1 MPTKIERRAPIDRV
15 SVPTRTICTTTRCR
29 SIGAKAEART
39 AAAKSEAASPS
50 TWRRSRMP
58 APRRPT
64 GPGRRGTR
72 PTASTAMVV
81 APFEVP
87 GADQPVPLARDEPPG
102 HVPCAG
108 AIRLGVPAVESVER
122 RPQGEHPAVL
132 RQHAVEER
140 RHLSGPPPVNL
151 DAPAHGEERREAL
164 AVPGGLVRLPLP
176 PPQDQH
182 GVVALVVEVLH
193 VLAADAVGRPRV
205 EARRDGRAV
214 GTSIERGETP
224 DAVLG
229 LAEGAL
235 AIDERE
241 RTADPLVRLPLVHG
255 VRVEEDA
262 VEAAPAAGAVD
273 GGDER
278 EVDTRALP
286 AVARHEPLAPDVK
299 RPQDVARPLGAERL
313 LAPVNG
319 PEPEAAPGRS
329 ADGRDERE
337 REEAALEPRLGEPEV
352 CGEQDHA
359 DALEAVKVGHVE
371 VEGQDAE
378 VGPERGAGAVED
390 EGEELEAGRPRGR
403 AGLRLGRR
411 AVAVREEEEA
421 EGLVAVPPAGR
432 DEREEDVGLVVA
444 LPAALLAEPEQRAD
458 AEVTRLGRAGELQDR
473 AERAPADDV
482 VCLVVRVAKE
492 RPELHVEGARGTRER
507 QETRD
512 EEGRASRS
520 ATQDIL
526 GREPDARVLRR
537 DHARLSCRG
546 WRSQRGRRTRAF
558 PRPPQTGPIANR
570 YACAPRDLWNGA
582 CPFCRAGFASRG
594 TAVARAASA
603 TCSRPCPRP
612 KKSWV
617 ALLGF
622 KHGFVDSDTRT
633 A

>member
-39 AAAKSEAASPS
+39 VAAKSEAASPS
-50 TWRRSRMP
+50 TWRRSRRP
-58 APRRPT
+58 APRRPS

-81 APFEVP
+81 APFEMP

-102 HVPCAG
+102 HVPHAG

-140 RHLSGPPPVNL
+140 RHLSGPPPV
-151 DAPAHGEERREAL
+151 
-164 AVPGGLVRLPLP
+164 
-176 PPQDQH
+176 
-182 GVVALVVEVLH
+182 
-193 VLAADAVGRPRV
+193 
-205 EARRDGRAV
+205 
-214 GTSIERGETP
+214 
-224 DAVLG
+224 
-229 LAEGAL
+229 
-235 AIDERE
+235 
-241 RTADPLVRLPLVHG
+241 HG

-262 VEAAPAAGAVD
+262 IEAAPAAGAVD

-278 EVDTRALP
+278 EVDPRALP

-352 CGEQDHA
+352 RGEQDHA

-421 EGLVAVPPAGR
+421 EGLVAVLPAGR

-473 AERAPADDV
+473 AE
-482 VCLVVRVAKE
+482 
-492 RPELHVEGARGTRER
+492 
-507 QETRD
+507 
-512 EEGRASRS
+512 
-520 ATQDIL
+520 
-526 GREPDARVLRR
+526 
-537 DHARLSCRG
+537 
-546 WRSQRGRRTRAF
+546 
-558 PRPPQTGPIANR
+558 
-570 YACAPRDLWNGA
+570 
-582 CPFCRAGFASRG
+582 
-594 TAVARAASA
+594 
-603 TCSRPCPRP
+603 
-612 KKSWV
+612 
-617 ALLGF
+617 
-622 KHGFVDSDTRT
+622 
-633 A
+633 

>member
-15 SVPTRTICTTTRCR
+15 SVPTRTICTMTLWR

-39 AAAKSEAASPS
+39 AAAKREAASPS
-50 TWRRSRMP
+50 TWRMSRMP

-72 PTASTAMVV
+72 PTASTAMAL
-81 APFEVP
+81 APIEVP
-87 GADQPVPLARDEPPG
+87 RADQPVSLARDEPPG
-102 HVPCAG
+102 HVPRAG
-108 AIRLGVPAVESVER
+108 AIRLGVPAVESVEG

-132 RQHAVEER
+132 RHHAVEER
-140 RHLSGPPPVNL
+140 RHLSEPPPVSL
-151 DAPAHGEERREAL
+151 DAPAHGEDRREAL

-214 GTSIERGETP
+214 RASVERREAP

-241 RTADPLVRLPLVHG
+241 RTTDPLVRLPLVHG

-273 GGDER
+273 GAHQR
-278 EVDTRALP
+278 EVDTCALP

-299 RPQDVARPLGAERL
+299 RPQDVARPLGADRL
-313 LAPVNG
+313 LAAVDG

-337 REEAALEPRLGEPEV
+337 GEEAALDPRLGEPEIG
-352 CGEQDHA
+352 GEQNHP
-359 DALEAVKVGHVE
+359 DALEAIEVGHVE

-390 EGEELEAGRPRGR
+390 EGEELEAGRRRGR

-421 EGLVAVPPAGR
+421 EGLVAVLPAGR

-444 LPAALLAEPEQRAD
+444 IRAALLAEPEERAD
-458 AEVTRLGRAGELQDR
+458 AEVARLGRASKLQDR

-482 VCLVVRVAKE
+482 VGLVVRVAKE

-526 GREPDARVLRR
+526 GREPDARVFRR

-546 WRSQRGRRTRAF
+546 WRSPRGRRTRAC
-558 PRPPQTGPIANR
+558 PRPARTGPIANW
-570 YACAPRDLWNGA
+570 YA
-582 CPFCRAGFASRG
+582 
-594 TAVARAASA
+594 
-603 TCSRPCPRP
+603 
-612 KKSWV
+612 
-617 ALLGF
+617 
-622 KHGFVDSDTRT
+622 
-633 A
+633 